1 MRQVRAANIAAL
13 LIAGA
18 LSGLLFPTPAHAQ
31 DVTLRSRDGGI
42 ELSGTMLGFDG
53 EFYRIDSRYGELTV
67 DASGVLCEGV
77 GCPSLTDFVAELR
90 ISGAATMGDLL
101 IPALIE
107 SFAQRNDFSAARAT
121 IADGGIRFTLSD
133 GARVIGRFDVL
144 PSSTD
149 EGFAD
154 LLADE
159 ADLVIALREIRPA
172 ERELAQQAGLG
183 DLAHPN
189 RSRVLALDALLPV
202 VAPGNPVTA
211 LSLTQLAA
219 VLSGEID
226 NWQDLGGPDAPI
238 VLHLPREGSGLVQAL
253 EDQLLHPPALTLRS
267 TETRR
272 HESAAGLA
280 AAVAEDPLGLGF
292 VNAAEIGN
300 SRAIVLTGSCGFRL
314 RGTRQAIKT
323 EDYPLTMPVF
333 AYVPARR
340 LPKLAREFL
349 EFTRSAPAQIV
360 IRRAGFVDQTPE
372 ELPIDAQGDRLANA
386 VAVAEGEDGLA
397 ELKRLAGTLATM
409 RRLTTSFRF
418 ETGSADLDAQS
429 RSNVQQLARALEL
442 GEYDGHA
449 LVFVG
454 FSDGQGPSAD
464 NLAIATERAASVR
477 EAVIAA
483 AEATDLAGVTL
494 DTDAFG
500 EAMPMACDDTVWG
513 RQVNRR
519 VEVWLR

>member
-1 MRQVRAANIAAL
+1 MRQVRAAIIAAL
-13 LIAGA
+13 FIPGA
-18 LSGLLFPTPAHAQ
+18 LSGLLFPTSAQAQ

-90 ISGAATMGDLL
+90 ISGAATMGELL
-101 IPALIE
+101 MPALVE
-107 SFAQRNDFSAARAT
+107 SFAQRNGYGAERSTLAEGGTRFS
-121 IADGGIRFTLSD
+121 LSD
-133 GARVIGRFDVL
+133 GDRLIGRFDIA

-159 ADLVIALREIRPA
+159 ADIVVALREIRPA
-172 ERELAQQAGLG
+172 EQELARQAGLG
-183 DLAHPN
+183 DLTRPN

-202 VAPGNPVTA
+202 VAADNPVTEV
-211 LSLTQLAA
+211 SMPQLAGI
-219 VLSGEID
+219 LSGEID
-226 NWQDLGGPDAPI
+226 NWQALGGPDAPI
-238 VLHLPREGSGLVQAL
+238 VLHLPSEGSGLVQAL
-253 EDQLLHPPALTLRS
+253 EDQLLQPPALSLRSAETLR
-267 TETRR
+267 
-272 HESAAGLA
+272 HPSAAELS
-280 AAVAEDPLGLGF
+280 AAVAGDQLGLGF
-292 VNAAEIGN
+292 VSAAEIGN
-300 SRAIVLTGSCGFRL
+300 SRPVVLTGTCGFHL

-333 AYVPARR
+333 VYLPARR

-360 IRRAGFVDQTPE
+360 IRRANFVDQTPE
-372 ELPIDAQGDRLANA
+372 ELPLDAQGDRLANA
-386 VAVAEGEDGLA
+386 IAVAEGEDGLA
-397 ELKRLAGTLATM
+397 ELKRLVATLEPM

-418 ETGSADLDAQS
+418 EAGSAGLDAQS

-442 GEYDGHA
+442 GEYDGRT
-449 LVFVG
+449 LVFIG
-454 FSDGQGPSAD
+454 FSDGQGPSTD
-464 NLAIATERAASVR
+464 NLKIAAERAVSVR
-477 EAVIAA
+477 DAVVAA
-483 AEATDLAGVTL
+483 AEASDLAGITL
-494 DTDAFG
+494 ETDAFG

>member
-1 MRQVRAANIAAL
+1 MRQVRAAIIAAL
-13 LIAGA
+13 FIPGA
-18 LSGLLFPTPAHAQ
+18 LSGFLFPTPAEAQ

-67 DASGVLCEGV
+67 DSSGVLCEGV

-90 ISGAATMGDLL
+90 ISGAATMGTLL
-101 IPALIE
+101 VPALIE
-107 SFAQRNDFSAARAT
+107 SFAQRNGYDAT
-121 IADGGIRFTLSD
+121 PGTLAEGGTRYALTDGDREIGQFDIA
-133 GARVIGRFDVL
+133 

-159 ADLVIALREIRPA
+159 ADIVVALREIRDG

-183 DLAHPN
+183 DLTQPN

-202 VAPGNPVTA
+202 VAPANPVTA
-211 LSLTQLAA
+211 VSLPNLAG
-219 VLSGEID
+219 VLSGELD
-226 NWQDLGGPDAPI
+226 NWRDLGGPDAPI
-238 VLHLPREGSGLVQAL
+238 VLHLPRKGSGLVQAL
-253 EDQLLHPPALTLRS
+253 EDQLLQPPALTLRS
-267 TETRR
+267 AETIR
-272 HESAAGLA
+272 HQSAAELS
-280 AAVAEDPLGLGF
+280 AAVAEDALGLGF
-292 VNAAEIGN
+292 VSAAEVGN
-300 SRAIVLTGSCGFRL
+300 SRPITLTGSCGFHL

-333 AYVPARR
+333 IYMPARR

-372 ELPIDAQGDRLANA
+372 ELPLDAQGDRLANA

-397 ELKRLAGTLATM
+397 ELKRLTGTLAPM

-418 ETGSADLDAQS
+418 EAGSADLDAQS

-442 GEYDGHA
+442 GEYDGRT

-454 FSDGQGPSAD
+454 FSDGQGPSAG
-464 NLAIATERAASVR
+464 NLQIARERAASVR
-477 EAVIAA
+477 DAVTAA
-483 AEATDLAGVTL
+483 AEASDLAGITL
-494 DTDAFG
+494 QTDAFG

>member
-1 MRQVRAANIAAL
+1 MRQVRAAIIVAL
-13 LIAGA
+13 FIPGA
-18 LSGLLFPTPAHAQ
+18 LSGLLLPTRAEAQ

-67 DASGVLCEGV
+67 DSSGVLCEGV

-90 ISGAATMGDLL
+90 ISGATSLGALL
-101 IPALIE
+101 MPALIE
-107 SFAQRNDFSAARAT
+107 SFAQRNGYGAEPGTLAGGGTRYALT
-121 IADGGIRFTLSD
+121 DGERE
-133 GARVIGRFDVL
+133 IGHFDIT

-154 LLADE
+154 LLAAE
-159 ADLVIALREIRPA
+159 ADIVVALREVRPA
-172 ERELAQQAGLG
+172 EQELAWQAGLG
-183 DLAHPN
+183 DLTQPN
-189 RSRVLALDALLPV
+189 RSRVLALDALVPV
-202 VAPGNPVTA
+202 VAPANPVTKV
-211 LSLTQLAA
+211 SLPNLAA

-253 EDQLLHPPALTLRS
+253 EDHLLQPPTLTLRNS
-267 TETRR
+267 ETVR
-272 HESAAGLA
+272 HDSASALA
-280 AAVAEDPLGLGF
+280 AAVSEDALGLGF
-292 VNAAEIGN
+292 VSAAEVGN
-300 SRAIVLTGSCGFRL
+300 SRPVVLTGSCGFHL

-333 AYVPARR
+333 VYMPARR

-360 IRRAGFVDQTPE
+360 IRRAGFVDQSPE
-372 ELPIDAQGDRLANA
+372 ELPLDAQGDRLANA
-386 VAVAEGEDGLA
+386 IAIAEGDAGLS
-397 ELKRLAGTLATM
+397 ELKRLVAALAPM

-418 ETGSADLDAQS
+418 EAGSAGLDTQS

-442 GEYDGHA
+442 GEYDGRT

-454 FSDGQGPSAD
+454 FSDGEGPSEG
-464 NLAIATERAASVR
+464 NLQIAAERAASVR
-477 EAVIAA
+477 DAVIAA
-483 AEATDLAGVTL
+483 AEANDLAGITL
-494 DTDAFG
+494 LTDAFG